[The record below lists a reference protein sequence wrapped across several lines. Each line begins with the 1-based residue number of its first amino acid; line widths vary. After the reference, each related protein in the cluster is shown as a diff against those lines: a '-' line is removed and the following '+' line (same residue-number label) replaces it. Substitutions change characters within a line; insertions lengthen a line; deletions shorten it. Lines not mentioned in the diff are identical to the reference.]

1 MIVLILL
8 YIVKLYGFKYFIK
21 YLWLNVC
28 VNNFGLLVLV
38 KVKFKKNN
46 VIEVVIMIGINFLLN
61 VFVFNYFVLNIKMN
75 K

>member
-1 MIVLILL
+1 M